1 MTKYQGKFIEVKLI
15 AIKQYT
21 MRGEGVA
28 PRRPWEVEM
37 TKYHGEI
44 GEIKNT
50 AVKQ

>member
-28 PRRPWEVEM
+28 PWEVEM
-37 TKYHGEI
+37 TKYHGEF
-44 GEIKNT
+44 GEIKIT

>member
-37 TKYHGEI
+37 TKYHGEF
-44 GEIKNT
+44 GEIKIT